1 MREKLL
7 ELIPEF
13 NQIKDQELRE
23 KTIRIWEKALKIRN
37 MTPEDMLRMPFTLL
51 IDPCPANF
59 VEHTRGVVN
68 VSVNAAKA
76 LKEVYGD
83 RMNINMDYLL
93 SGALLHDVGKI
104 LEYIEK
110 DGKFVKST
118 EGKFLRHPFSGV
130 GLAFD
135 EGIPDEIMHM
145 IAVHAGEGDGKWRS
159 TEAVIIHHADFTNFE
174 PLHGKK

>member
-13 NQIKDQELRE
+13 NQIKDQELKE
-23 KTIRIWEKALKIRN
+23 KTIRVWEKALKIRN

-83 RMNINMDYLL
+83 RMSINMDYLL
-93 SGALLHDVGKI
+93 SGA
-104 LEYIEK
+104 
-110 DGKFVKST
+110 
-118 EGKFLRHPFSGV
+118 
-130 GLAFD
+130 
-135 EGIPDEIMHM
+135 
-145 IAVHAGEGDGKWRS
+145 
-159 TEAVIIHHADFTNFE
+159 
-174 PLHGKK
+174 